1 MPPSAATINVEAEK
15 SDPNSLLAWY
25 RSLIRLKKTNPAF
38 THGENTMLDTGNMK
52 VLSWLR
58 QAAGA
63 PAVVV
68 AVNFT
73 AEPQTVNLTASG
85 AGLQAAHVKTLLKT
99 PGAAD
104 PVSLHRVALG
114 PYGIYIGEVR

>member
-1 MPPSAATINVEAEK
+1 M
-15 SDPNSLLAWY
+15 WY

-38 THGENTMLDTGNMK
+38 AHGENTMLDTSNTK
-52 VLSWLR
+52 VLSWMR
-58 QAAGA
+58 QTPGA

-73 AEPQTVNLTASG
+73 AEPQTVDLTVSG
-85 AGLQAAHVKTLLKT
+85 AGLQAGNVKTLLKT

-104 PVSLHRVALG
+104 PVSLHQVALG
-114 PYGIYIGEVR
+114 PYGVYIGEAR